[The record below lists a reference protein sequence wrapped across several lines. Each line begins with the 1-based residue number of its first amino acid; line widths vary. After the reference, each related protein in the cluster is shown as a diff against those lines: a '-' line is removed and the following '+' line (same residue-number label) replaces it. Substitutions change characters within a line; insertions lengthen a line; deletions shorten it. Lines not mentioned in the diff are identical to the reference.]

1 MLEIGYYGF
10 STLVSFILTENQY
23 FVQVARQPRLATSVN
38 TAPTIRHA
46 LASKVVITLQSF
58 VILSLTYWIVEE
70 YLNNMYLRQ
79 YVGDYFQANGLV
91 IGMLGALLMVGS
103 LSSLMLMRRRHGGA
117 VALEI
122 TDSARKI
129 KTPVERNTKTPQTSA
144 KPDTDFH
151 PVVAALKADMADRRM
166 SFGSMLG
173 STVEQPSKAPAP
185 NAEVSK
191 TSVLDQLAPNRQ
203 LPAAGPRP
211 GLMVAPPAQRPPPIL
226 QPQQPVGSNVLQPSQ
241 PPPPPM
247 PLKIT
252 TVITG
257 IMPAQKKKD
266 PNADS
271 EEKPASQ

>member
-1 MLEIGYYGF
+1 
-10 STLVSFILTENQY
+10 
-23 FVQVARQPRLATSVN
+23 LATSVN
-38 TAPTIRHA
+38 TASTVKHA
-46 LASKVVITLQSF
+46 LASKLVITLQSF

-79 YVGDYFQANGLV
+79 YVSDYFQTNGLV
-91 IGMLGALLMVGS
+91 VGMLGALLMAGS
-103 LSSLMLMRRRHGGA
+103 ISSLMLMRRRHGEKRFGA
-117 VALEI
+117 VSLEI
-122 TDSARKI
+122 TDSAPKI
-129 KTPVERNTKTPQTSA
+129 RMPVEPNTKMPQTSA
-144 KPDTDFH
+144 KPSTDFH
-151 PVVAALKADMADRRM
+151 PVVAALKADMADRRL

-173 STVEQPSKAPAP
+173 SSMEQPSKPPAP
-185 NAEVSK
+185 SSDVPK

-203 LPAAGPRP
+203 VPVTGPRS
-211 GLMVAPPAQRPPPIL
+211 GQLVAPPAQRPMPLL
-226 QPQQPVGSNVLQPSQ
+226 QPQQPVGSNVLQTSQ

-271 EEKPASQ
+271 EEKPASK

>member
-1 MLEIGYYGF
+1 
-10 STLVSFILTENQY
+10 
-23 FVQVARQPRLATSVN
+23 LATSVN

-103 LSSLMLMRRRHGGA
+103 LSSLMVMRRRHGRA
-117 VALEI
+117 VSLEV
-122 TDSARKI
+122 TDSAPKI
-129 KTPVERNTKTPQTSA
+129 KTPVEPNTKTPQTSA
-144 KPDTDFH
+144 KPSTDFH
-151 PVVAALKADMADRRM
+151 PVVAALKADMADRRL

-173 STVEQPSKAPAP
+173 STAEQPSKAPAQSV
-185 NAEVSK
+185 EVSK
-191 TSVLDQLAPNRQ
+191 ISVLDQLAPNRQ
-203 LPAAGPRP
+203 PPAGPRP
-211 GLMVAPPAQRPPPIL
+211 GLMVAPPAQRPLPIP